1 VQPRSATGPV
11 VITGAAGFAG
21 SHLVEHL
28 SSGTEIIAW
37 ARSAPPADLAPLARW
52 QQVDLLD
59 RERVRALVRD
69 VRPARVFH
77 CAGLAHVAESWSDT
91 SRPLAVNVRATHHL
105 LDAFRR
111 AGVHARVLIT
121 GSATVYAASE
131 QTVREDAP
139 VRPASPYALSKLA
152 QEQLGLRAAIE
163 DGVDVVVTRSFNHTG
178 ARQRPSFVAPGIA
191 QQIARIERGRQ
202 DAVIRIGNTDAQ
214 RDFLDIRDIVRAY
227 AGLMESGE
235 PGTIYNIA
243 SGVARSV
250 RSVLDGLIARAR
262 VPIRIEVDPAR
273 LRPSDT
279 PVLVGDATRLHNA
292 TGWTPQVSF
301 DQMLDDLLAYWRGI
315 EQPAG

>member
-1 VQPRSATGPV
+1 MQPRSATGPV
-11 VITGAAGFAG
+11 VVTGAAGFAG

-28 SSGTEIIAW
+28 SQQTEIIAW
-37 ARSAPPADLAPLARW
+37 ARSAPPAELAHLARW

-59 RERVRALVRD
+59 RERVRALVRE

-77 CAGLAHVAESWSDT
+77 SAGLAHVAESWADT

-105 LDAFRR
+105 LDALRR
-111 AGVHARVLIT
+111 SGVHARVLIT
-121 GSATVYAASE
+121 GSATVYAASD
-131 QTVREDAP
+131 QPVREDSP
-139 VRPASPYALSKLA
+139 LRPASPYALSKLA
-152 QEQLGLRAAIE
+152 QEQLGLRAAVE

-191 QQIARIERGRQ
+191 QQIARIEHGRQ
-202 DAVIRIGNTDAQ
+202 EAVIHIGNTDAQ

-227 AGLMESGE
+227 AGLMDAGAA
-235 PGTIYNIA
+235 GTIYNIA

-279 PVLVGDATRLHNA
+279 PILVGDATRLHET
-292 TGWTPQVSF
+292 TGWTQQVPF
-301 DQMLDDLLAYWRGI
+301 DRMLDDLLAYWRQV
-315 EQPAG
+315 EAST